1 MKKIALTS
9 ILILASISMASAASL
24 NGVEWTDVAPDGIKH
39 FTTVPTDNRPV
50 LYRQAPAKGS
60 AEQRAFDRATDIGG
74 L

>member
-1 MKKIALTS
+1 MKKLALVFA
-9 ILILASISMASAASL
+9 LILGSISVASAASL

-39 FTTVPTDNRPV
+39 FTTVPTDNSPV
-50 LYRQAPAKGS
+50 LHRQAPAKDG